1 MEKNVTL
8 HQEEKFGDR
17 SRGAH
22 NSEELLNKDFKIDFK
37 ICQSI

>member
-8 HQEEKFGDR
+8 HQEEKFDDR

-22 NSEELLNKDFKIDFK
+22 NSEVRVIEQRF
-37 ICQSI
+37 